1 MASETLFISDLHL
14 APDRPGSLALALAFL
29 GGRAR
34 GADRLYILG
43 DLFDAW
49 IGDDDDSPFNLQ
61 VIQALRRL
69 TDQGTP
75 VDFMAGNRDFLIG
88 RRFARA
94 TGCGLLPDPCLAD
107 LYGQRTLLTHGDLLC
122 SDDRDYLRFRR
133 RVRNPLVRWLFL
145 LRGLERRRA
154 IAANYRRLSQTA
166 MADKPLG
173 IMDANQDT
181 ICAYLRRYGSQRLIH
196 GHTHRP
202 AQHQF
207 PLDGQTARR
216 WVLADWRETSGEV
229 LVVSAAGT
237 QVETLT

>member
-1 MASETLFISDLHL
+1 
-14 APDRPGSLALALAFL
+14 
-29 GGRAR
+29 
-34 GADRLYILG
+34 
-43 DLFDAW
+43 
-49 IGDDDDSPFNLQ
+49 
-61 VIQALRRL
+61 
-69 TDQGTP
+69 
-75 VDFMAGNRDFLIG
+75 MAGNRDFLIG

-122 SDDRDYLRFRR
+122 SDDRDYQRFRR